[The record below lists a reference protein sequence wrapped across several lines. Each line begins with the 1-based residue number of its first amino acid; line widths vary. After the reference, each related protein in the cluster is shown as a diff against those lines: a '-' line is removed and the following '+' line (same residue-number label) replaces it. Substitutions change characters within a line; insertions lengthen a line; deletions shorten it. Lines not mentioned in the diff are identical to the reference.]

1 MNPAIELTLNQAF
14 DFLLHVAVVRPV
26 FLWGAPGIGK
36 TALVNRFAA
45 AVGLE
50 CVALLDSQLAPE
62 DLLGVPKI
70 DGDCSRFFPP
80 ANIVR
85 HQPSVLFLDELNAA
99 SHDIQKAFY
108 SLILEQRVGEY
119 RLPPGALVIG
129 AGNRAKDAALVKP
142 MPSALINRLAH
153 IHLRAHAREW
163 LAWAVNEGGIHP
175 WVVEYLQLRPD
186 HLWNEPPKHEEPF
199 STPRS
204 WHILSDALHSFG
216 ETIGDEML
224 EALVFGLLT
233 PAHAGQ
239 FKGFIKQ
246 LRQRHTLAAILK
258 GDARWPAEPV
268 DRDVLYFLIQS
279 FRAHLRKELP
289 DEEVAS
295 HTEQR
300 QLALRAKNLLRDLA
314 RISVEMAQTWLGKTR
329 TARPCRRGSWL
340 KSHATCRVWPSAARR
355 MHEAAQ
361 SEGISGATGISARA
375 GAGRRAATGRHC
387 S

>member
-1 MNPAIELTLNQAF
+1 MNSAIELTLAQAF

-26 FLWGAPGIGK
+26 FRWGAPGIGK
-36 TALVNRFAA
+36 TALVNRFARE
-45 AVGLE
+45 VGLE
-50 CVALLDSQLAPE
+50 CVSLLGSQLAPE

-85 HQPSVLFLDELNAA
+85 HQPFVLFLDELNAA

-119 RLPPGALVIG
+119 RLPPGTIVIG

-142 MPSALINRLAH
+142 LPSALINRLVH
-153 IHLRAHAREW
+153 IHLRVQHREW
-163 LAWAVNEGGIHP
+163 LDWAVNEGGIHP

-204 WHILSDALHSFG
+204 WHMLSDALHSFG
-216 ETIGDEML
+216 EQIGEQLL
-224 EALVFGLLT
+224 EALAFGLLT

-239 FKGFIKQ
+239 FKGFVKQ

-258 GDARWPAEPV
+258 GEARWLAAPA
-268 DRDVLYFLIQS
+268 DRDILYFLAQS
-279 FRAHLRKELP
+279 FRVHLRKELP
-289 DEEVAS
+289 ADEAS
-295 HTEQR
+295 LGQEHH
-300 QLALRAKNLLRDLA
+300 QLALRAKDRLKELA
-314 RISVEMAQTWLGKTR
+314 RISVEIAQTVVAEDDEGHGLPAWFLVEV
-329 TARPCRRGSWL
+329 ARDLPRLAERRRS
-340 KSHATCRVWPSAARR
+340 KA
-355 MHEAAQ
+355 
-361 SEGISGATGISARA
+361 
-375 GAGRRAATGRHC
+375 
-387 S
+387 

>member
-50 CVALLDSQLAPE
+50 CVALLGSQLAPE

-85 HQPSVLFLDELNAA
+85 HQPFVLFLDELNAA

-119 RLPPGALVIG
+119 RLPAGAIVVG

-153 IHLRAHAREW
+153 VHLRAHAREW
-163 LAWAVNEGGIHP
+163 LAWAINEGGIHP

-204 WHILSDALHSFG
+204 WHMLSDALHSFG
-216 ETIGDEML
+216 ESVGDEML
-224 EALVFGLLT
+224 EALAFGLLT

-258 GDARWPAEPV
+258 GDARWPAEPA
-268 DRDVLYFLIQS
+268 DRDILYFLTQS
-279 FRAHLRKELP
+279 FRAHLCKELP
-289 DEEVAS
+289 DDESSLRAE
-295 HTEQR
+295 HR

-314 RISVEMAQTWLGKTR
+314 RISVEMAQTVVGEDENGQTLPAWFLVEV
-329 TARPCRRGSWL
+329 ARDLPRLAERRRGGS
-340 KSHATCRVWPSAARR
+340 
-355 MHEAAQ
+355 
-361 SEGISGATGISARA
+361 
-375 GAGRRAATGRHC
+375 
-387 S
+387 